1 MLPAVRPAKAARAPI
16 GLVISASARIDADIP
31 AKTLVMLSILT
42 GVTRVWVSGLVRRG
56 GGAAVLRGLARDVH
70 LHHHAPVTLSDQPIT
85 WVASSAVTGLYVEH
99 PSALTPSGSNQ
110 TEALQVDE
118 RITPITTIKR
128 HRAAGRVRHCPR
140 SLKAA
145 GVEVR
150 FIIKDLGPYP

>member
-1 MLPAVRPAKAARAPI
+1 
-16 GLVISASARIDADIP
+16 
-31 AKTLVMLSILT
+31 MLSILT
-42 GVTRVWVSGLVRRG
+42 GATRVWMSGLVRHGGRRCLDRVDQCGDVG
-56 GGAAVLRGLARDVH
+56 GGVAVLRGLARYVH